1 MPRVVVGPPILTDA
15 VAQRLSQAL
24 RAGAEQRLAGV
35 AALPGNPAR
44 IESRAFG
51 LTVCDLIDSDIAHY
65 HYFNGPRQIAALD
78 DVRPLADWFRT
89 RERPIYVRLSPLE
102 ATEPLRTALADAGLR
117 QTGFLSTLYGLTTS
131 HVAQPAVVEDP
142 RAVAND
148 NQGAVAEDPRAVAN
162 EDQGAVAN
170 DQRAFAGDPRAF
182 ANDPQQVAND
192 PRAVANDQRAF
203 AGDPRAFANDPRALA
218 NDPQQVANDPRAL
231 ATEDHGAVAEDPR
244 AFADD
249 PQAVANEDQGAVA
262 EDPHAFAELWTA
274 GDDTQPFIEAEF
286 SRGWRCFVARADGVA
301 AAYGALFI
309 AGNGVGV
316 CAAAATLPPFRGRGL
331 QTALLRARIA
341 AAAHAGCDLVV
352 AQATPGSTSQR
363 NMQRVGLA
371 LAYTSVIW
379 TW

>member
-35 AALPGNPAR
+35 AALPGNPVR

-65 HYFNGPRQIAALD
+65 HYFNGPRQVAALD
-78 DVRPLADWFRT
+78 DVGPMAEWFRA

-102 ATEPLRTALADAGLR
+102 ATEPLLTALADAGLR

-182 ANDPQQVAND
+182 ANDP
-192 PRAVANDQRAF
+192 
-203 AGDPRAFANDPRALA
+203 RALS

-262 EDPHAFAELWTA
+262 EDPRAFAELWTA
-274 GDDTQPFIEAEF
+274 ADDTQPLIEAEF